1 VLNEIYIWGGFGVII
16 FALLTLDLKVFHRN
30 PHEVKIKEALI
41 FSAFWIGVSIA
52 FNIGVYL
59 WKGREP
65 ALQFFAGYLIEESL
79 SVDNLFVFLVIF
91 NYFQVPA
98 RYQHRV
104 LFWGIVGALLMR
116 GMFIFLGVSLI
127 REFHWILYIF
137 GVILVF
143 TGVRMM
149 FQKEAIEI
157 HPEKNIVVRIFKKF
171 FGVTPGYHTEKF
183 FVKTNS
189 GRYATLLFVVLLVI
203 ETTDLVFAT
212 DSIPAVFAISR
223 DPFIIYTSNV
233 FAILGLRSLYFA
245 LAGLMDLFYYLRY
258 GLSIVLSFIGLK
270 MLASYFID
278 IHISIALGVVAGVLA
293 VSIIASV
300 IRSRR
305 LKRRAKASD

>member
-1 VLNEIYIWGGFGVII
+1 VLNEIYMWGGFGILI
-16 FALLTLDLKVFHRN
+16 FALLTLDLKVFHRD

-41 FSAFWIGVSIA
+41 FSAFWIGIAIA
-52 FNIGVYL
+52 FNVGVYF
-59 WKGREP
+59 WKGKES
-65 ALQFFAGYLIEESL
+65 ALQFFTGYLIEESL
-79 SVDNLFVFLVIF
+79 SVDNLFVFLLIF

-104 LFWGIVGALLMR
+104 LFWGIVGALVMR
-116 GMFIFLGVSLI
+116 GTFIFLGVSLI

-137 GVILVF
+137 GVILVV

-149 FQKEAIEI
+149 FQKETVKI
-157 HPEKNIVVRIFKKF
+157 HPERNIVVRVFKKF
-171 FGVTPGYHTEKF
+171 FGVTPGYHSEKF
-183 FVKTNS
+183 FVKTDS
-189 GRYATLLFVVLLVI
+189 RRYATLLFVVLLVI

-212 DSIPAVFAISR
+212 DSIPAVFAISN

-270 MLASYFID
+270 MLVSSFVE

-293 VSIIASV
+293 VSVIASV
-300 IRSRR
+300 IRGRR
-305 LKRRAKASD
+305 LRKRGEAGK